1 MDFTIG
7 DEERAL
13 RDGLAAVLGGTRGRR
28 GDAPEPDLLR
38 DVAAGGWLGL
48 ALPDPE
54 DPQRSIG
61 FRLAYLCEEI
71 GAQLYPAPLSLLTA
85 LVIPFLATA
94 PEAQTLPTPRVAI
107 DGEAIATIVLPD
119 GGAPFASRWTEVSI
133 VSEEAGRAHVRGVAH
148 GVIGA
153 EYADCIL
160 LPLERPD
167 GTLSV
172 ATLSPGDEIVR
183 ATYDDT
189 LDLTRRS
196 RAVEIDG
203 WLDERSFI
211 GGREHD
217 HRAALERLVAAYCLA
232 LDAESVGAASAL
244 LKRTVDFTGNRR
256 QFGVPVGSFQ
266 AIKHQLAD
274 CFARIELTRSMLYRI
289 AAELDARQEQS
300 GQDIAYSRMA
310 TADMYRL
317 VAERC
322 IQCHGAVGVT
332 WEEGLHVFYRQAL
345 LYAQH
350 PFPRSDLRDAVWY
363 EPVALVA
370 AGQYE

>member
-7 DEERAL
+7 EEERAL
-13 RDGLAAVLGGTRGRR
+13 RDGLAAVLGGTRARR
-28 GDAPEPDLLR
+28 VDAPEPELLR

-71 GAQLYPAPLSLLTA
+71 GAQLYPAPLSFLTA
-85 LVIPFLATA
+85 LVIPFLATT
-94 PEAQTLPTPRVAI
+94 PGAQKLPTARAAI
-107 DGEAIATIVLPD
+107 DGESIATMVLPD
-119 GGAPFASRWTEVSI
+119 AGAPFASRWTHVSI
-133 VSEEAGRAHVRGVAH
+133 VSEEPGRAHVRGVAH

-172 ATLSPGDEIVR
+172 AALSPADEIVR
-183 ATYDDT
+183 AVDDDT

-196 RAVEIDG
+196 QAVTIDG
-203 WLDERSFI
+203 WLEDRSFA
-211 GGREHD
+211 GGSSHD
-217 HRAALERLVAAYCLA
+217 HRPRIEPLIAAYCLA
-232 LDAESVGAASAL
+232 LDGESVGAASAL
-244 LKRTVDFTGNRR
+244 LKRTVGFTSNRR

-289 AAELDARQEQS
+289 AAELDAREENS
-300 GQDIAYSRMA
+300 AQDIAYSRMA
-310 TADMYRL
+310 TADMYRF

-332 WEEGLHVFYRQAL
+332 WEEGLHLFYRQAL
-345 LYAQH
+345 LYAHH
-350 PFPRSDLRDAVWY
+350 PFSRSDLRDAVWP

-370 AGQYE
+370 AGLHE